1 MGQLV
6 NGVWTDQDQRHQG
19 GAFVRPESAFRDRVT
34 ADGSSG
40 FKAEA
45 GRYHLYVAKSCPW
58 AHRTMLFRALKGLE
72 DSISI
77 TYLATQE
84 QGKGW
89 EFRDAPGYGRDPLFG
104 ASFMYEI
111 YAKAKPDYTGRVT
124 VPVLWDKQTGRIIN
138 NESPEIIRMLNSEFN
153 AFATRQVPDLYPAD
167 LRAEIDRWNE
177 IIYRGFNN
185 GVYRAGF
192 AVAQDKYEE
201 AVRDVF
207 NTLDKMEAHLAKH
220 RYLCGSR
227 ITEADWRAFPTLA
240 RFDVAYHGHFKCNLR
255 RLTEYPNVWAYTREL
270 YQWPGVAQT
279 VDLDQ
284 IRYNYYR
291 GQRQVNPSGVVAIG
305 PKLDFTAAHGRERLA
320 A

>member
-6 NGVWTDQDQRHQG
+6 NGVWSDDDHRNKA
-19 GAFVRPESAFRDRVT
+19 GAFVRPESAFRDRVS
-34 ADGSSG
+34 ADGSTR
-40 FKAEA
+40 FPAEPE
-45 GRYHLYVAKSCPW
+45 RYHLYVAKSCPW
-58 AHRTMLFRALKGLE
+58 AHRTMLYRALKGLE
-72 DSISI
+72 DAISI

-89 EFRDAPGYGRDPLFG
+89 EFRDAPGYGRDPLYG
-104 ASFMYEI
+104 TSFLYEV
-111 YAKAKPDYTGRVT
+111 YVKARPDYTGRVT
-124 VPVLWDKQTGRIIN
+124 VPVLWDKRTGTIVN
-138 NESPEIIRMLNSEFN
+138 NESPEIIRMLNGEFN
-153 AFATRQVPDLYPAD
+153 AYARRSVPDLYPAE
-167 LRAEIDRWNE
+167 LRAQIDQWNDL
-177 IIYRGFNN
+177 IYRTFNN

-192 AVAQDKYEE
+192 ATTQEKYEE

-207 NTLDKMEAHLAKH
+207 GTLDKMEAHLERH
-220 RYLCGSR
+220 RYLCGNR
-227 ITEADWRAFPTLA
+227 VTEADWRAFPTLI

-255 RLTEYPNVWAYTREL
+255 RLVDYPNVWAYTREL

-291 GQRQVNPSGVVAIG
+291 GQRQVNPTGVVALG
-305 PKLDFTAAHGRERLA
+305 PSLDLSAAHQRERLA